1 MEYLRLNISPEDN
14 LKYHLSQDGRPL
26 ERYVE
31 EARNIGKADKVEKI
45 NEPDL
50 VLCIGLF
57 DSVPDFE
64 NILNDADVKLD
75 ALRQKIGQ
83 IPEELRGEDLH
94 QFHRAFTP
102 DFENILNDTDVKL
115 DALRQKIGQIP
126 EELRGE
132 DLHQFHRAFTPGIQE
147 YVEAVSFHHFIR
159 HLNSIDKM

>member
-1 MEYLRLNISPEDN
+1 MSKRE
-14 LKYHLSQDGRPL
+14 
-26 ERYVE
+26 
-31 EARNIGKADKVEKI
+31 VEKI

-75 ALRQKIGQ
+75 G
-83 IPEELRGEDLH
+83 
-94 QFHRAFTP
+94 
-102 DFENILNDTDVKL
+102 V
-115 DALRQKIGQIP
+115 RQKIGQIP

-159 HLNSIDKM
+159 HRKLIILEEINARLVFMKEDQTTKMRCTVRHMHSQPHMRTRHMHSRPRTCRSKMLCKRLKKNFW